1 VGGEIA
7 TQAAVVPTAD
17 SCAEPQ
23 LSPTCET
30 AMKDN
35 KAVRC
40 PEDEHDWCEVPLHEE
55 SRICALCGEIRQDL
69 LWFTSV
75 EPTLNEIPIFA
86 QAYPPQWCDQA
97 ASTAPFTWEQ
107 T

>member
-1 VGGEIA
+1 MISRFGLPRFEGLLR
-7 TQAAVVPTAD
+7 PTLR
-17 SCAEPQ
+17 Q

-35 KAVRC
+35 QAVRC

-55 SRICALCGEIRQDL
+55 SRICAHCGEIRQDL
-69 LWFTSV
+69 LKFTSV
-75 EPTLNEIPIFA
+75 EPALTETPTLS
-86 QAYPPQWCDQA
+86 QTSLPQCGDQA
-97 ASTAPFTWEQ
+97 APTAPFAREQ